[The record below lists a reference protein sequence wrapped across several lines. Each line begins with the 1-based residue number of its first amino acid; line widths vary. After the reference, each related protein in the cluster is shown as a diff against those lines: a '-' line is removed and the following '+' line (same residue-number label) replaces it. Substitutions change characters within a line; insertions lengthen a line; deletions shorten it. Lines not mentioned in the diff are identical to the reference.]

1 MKSVT
6 RLQVE
11 NVSHCHALWEVTYSL
26 AFCYE
31 VTLLSDFYYIG
42 AVDRRVL
49 FRIVKLKDS
58 LSSEA
63 VKTCKDLSDDKCD
76 LIGDVL
82 GSRVED

>member
-1 MKSVT
+1 M
-6 RLQVE
+6 
-11 NVSHCHALWEVTYSL
+11 
-26 AFCYE
+26 
-31 VTLLSDFYYIG
+31 
-42 AVDRRVL
+42 DRRVL